1 VDFIGSKTPD
11 ILLYIQIIVKV
22 RSSHRKFSANWLSI
36 WAKGIIMKHI
46 NERTMSKYFD
56 GELGAAESA
65 VVEEHLEGCA
75 RCREAFKQLGA
86 LSNKLDALP
95 AAEPSPYFASRVKRA
110 AAEKRNASLTTRVL
124 IPIAATAATLASL
137 VIGGYLGQSIYSQWV
152 GNGDNGENGYVDYF
166 DVSPMQD
173 YPEGSFGEV
182 FTDLIPEEVS
192 DEG

>member
-1 VDFIGSKTPD
+1 MK
-11 ILLYIQIIVKV
+11 K
-22 RSSHRKFSANWLSI
+22 RKFSVRHLSI

-46 NERTMSKYFD
+46 NERTLSKYFD
-56 GELGAAESA
+56 GELDVVESA
-65 VVEEHLEGCA
+65 TIEEHLEGCPQ
-75 RCREAFKQLGA
+75 CREAYEQLVA
-86 LSNKLDALP
+86 LFEKLNALP

-110 AAEKRNASLTTRVL
+110 AAEKRTASLTTRVL
-124 IPIAATAATLASL
+124 IPVTAAAATLASL
-137 VIGGYLGQSIYSQWV
+137 IIGGYLGQSIYSQWV
-152 GNGDNGENGYVDYF
+152 GNGANGENGYVDYF